1 MGRAAA
7 GAAVLALTDQAAAP
21 VQGGQRIGYHCHLAD
36 SYVYYTILLAF
47 LAFNTVRVQ
56 ALIAEKQDESVDTY
70 IYLIYNH
77 MYRVS

>member
-7 GAAVLALTDQAAAP
+7 GAAVLALTDQVAAP

-47 LAFNTVRVQ
+47 LAFNAVRVQ
-56 ALIAEKQDESVDTY
+56 ALITEKQDESVDIY

>member
-21 VQGGQRIGYHCHLAD
+21 VRGGQRIGYHCHLAD

-47 LAFNTVRVQ
+47 LTFNTIRVKLS
-56 ALIAEKQDESVDTY
+56 AKLSFSTLNLVIR
-70 IYLIYNH
+70 L
-77 MYRVS
+77 

>member
-47 LAFNTVRVQ
+47 LAFNAVRVQ

>member
-7 GAAVLALTDQAAAP
+7 GAAALAPADQAAVP
-21 VQGGQRIGYHCHLAD
+21 VQGGQRIGYHCRLAD

-47 LAFNTVRVQ
+47 LAFNAVRVQ

>member
-7 GAAVLALTDQAAAP
+7 GAAALVLTDQAAVP

-47 LAFNTVRVQ
+47 LAFNAVRVQ
-56 ALIAEKQDESVDTY
+56 ALITEKQDESVDIY

>member
-7 GAAVLALTDQAAAP
+7 GAAVLVLTDQAAAP

-47 LAFNTVRVQ
+47 LAFNAVRVQ

>member
-36 SYVYYTILLAF
+36 SYVHYTILLAF
-47 LAFNTVRVQ
+47 LAFNAVRVQ
-56 ALIAEKQDESVDTY
+56 ALITEKQDESVDIY

>member
-36 SYVYYTILLAF
+36 SYVHYTILLAF
-47 LAFNTVRVQ
+47 LIIRND
-56 ALIAEKQDESVDTY
+56 KKSSSDDK
-70 IYLIYNH
+70 
-77 MYRVS
+77 

>member
-21 VQGGQRIGYHCHLAD
+21 VQDGQRIGYHCHLAD

-47 LAFNTVRVQ
+47 LAFNAVRVQ
-56 ALIAEKQDESVDTY
+56 ALITEKQDESVDIY
-70 IYLIYNH
+70 ISYL
-77 MYRVS
+77 